1 MSINAGSAVAY
12 LELDYSKYSAG
23 LMTARQQLSTFTDN
37 TQEAGTRV
45 QALGGIVTGV
55 GATLTT
61 GLTVPLATAGVAS
74 LTVAANFEEGMSKV
88 QALSGSTASE
98 MELLGEKA
106 KEAGSKTQYSA
117 SECAD
122 AFSYM
127 SLAGWKANEMI
138 DGLDGV
144 LSLAASSGMQ
154 LAQASDIV
162 TDTLSMFNMQVSES
176 NYLADVFAYAQ
187 ANSNT
192 TVEQLSG
199 ALLNC
204 GANANAMGYDIE
216 QTSAMLMV
224 MADQGLK
231 GERAGTALSAVFR
244 DMKNA
249 VKDGNIELNGH
260 KIAVADAEGKY
271 RDMTDIL
278 SDVVNATEGL
288 TDVERD
294 MALSTI
300 FGADSVKGMNLML
313 NAGTDAIKS
322 YDSQL
327 RNAEGSASKMADT
340 MQNNLKGKIT
350 QLKSALEGAGIAIG
364 ENLIPALTT
373 GVNKITD
380 MVSAFNKLDP
390 ATQKTIVSV
399 GATVAAI
406 GPLMMIGGKLV
417 TGIGKTISLVSTVTS
432 LAGGGL
438 VASLGAVALPLAAV
452 GAGFYAWH
460 EATDAANQSIAV
472 SREEMSFMERMM
484 ADLTGMTTYSKDE
497 LIEMGLVYKDF
508 NENISQEFQ
517 DSVKEMTL
525 DIQDFNMS
533 LNEINFD
540 GVITEEEAN
549 TLSERVNSA
558 LDGCIEAIDSK
569 YSEVQNGIREAF
581 SMDGVIDESE
591 QSLIEYWNNRGS
603 KEKEEAQNLQN
614 EINNII
620 NNARAEGRNLTPEE
634 EAAIRN
640 YYEQIKQLELECQ
653 ASNQYEIEYATQE
666 FQNRVSTM
674 DAENATKLLQQ
685 RYEQYQEQ
693 QLATQTNYDTLINLA
708 KQNYDILTEEEKRQV
723 DDTINRLEAAKAEE
737 LRVNQEKYDANVDY
751 AIQNNEELANIFNR
765 YTGEQIAR
773 RDLANYQEYEQMR
786 NHYEGIA
793 EVTES
798 GYKRVYDTATGT
810 WKDVYVSID
819 ATTGQLKGVYDLNTQ
834 NVAAMSKEDEA
845 VLRDEVA
852 AWSETAAGV
861 LSNCLIMGD
870 AYIDAQGNISNA
882 SGEIIGKLDEVVDA
896 NGNVVEAILDVN
908 GNPINIGDNTDEV
921 IRKLKNTREEVKSTD
936 GKKANIIVTDN
947 GTASAVQ
954 RNIDNIQSYKQV
966 IVGVQYTSSGKPYYN
981 GSTMYATGT
990 DNAMTG
996 LATVAEYGPEL
1007 IVSRNGIATLATGR
1021 QLVNME
1027 GGETV
1032 YNARQTQEILKGMQ
1046 SKQLSNESSSDLLR
1060 TMIVKLDE
1068 VKKAIDSKELNNVI
1082 NNNYGGVEVNGVTDV
1097 REIIEEISEYTEVRR
1112 I

>member
-1 MSINAGSAVAY
+1 
-12 LELDYSKYSAG
+12 
-23 LMTARQQLSTFTDN
+23 
-37 TQEAGTRV
+37 
-45 QALGGIVTGV
+45 
-55 GATLTT
+55 
-61 GLTVPLATAGVAS
+61 
-74 LTVAANFEEGMSKV
+74 
-88 QALSGSTASE
+88 
-98 MELLGEKA
+98 
-106 KEAGSKTQYSA
+106 
-117 SECAD
+117 
-122 AFSYM
+122 
-127 SLAGWKANEMI
+127 
-138 DGLDGV
+138 
-144 LSLAASSGMQ
+144 
-154 LAQASDIV
+154 
-162 TDTLSMFNMQVSES
+162 
-176 NYLADVFAYAQ
+176 
-187 ANSNT
+187 
-192 TVEQLSG
+192 
-199 ALLNC
+199 
-204 GANANAMGYDIE
+204 
-216 QTSAMLMV
+216 
-224 MADQGLK
+224 
-231 GERAGTALSAVFR
+231 
-244 DMKNA
+244 MKNA

-432 LAGGGL
+432 LVGGGL

-737 LRVNQEKYDANVDY
+737 LRINQEKYDANVDY

-765 YTGEQIAR
+765 YTGEKIDR
-773 RDLANYQEYEQMR
+773 IDLANYQEYELMR
-786 NHYEGIA
+786 KHYEGI
-793 EVTES
+793 EQVTSS

-834 NVAAMSKEDEA
+834 NVAAMTKSDESE
-845 VLRDEVA
+845 LRDEVA
-852 AWSETAAGV
+852 AWNETAAGV

-870 AYIDAQGNISNA
+870 AYIDAQGNITNS
-882 SGEIIGKLDEVVDA
+882 SGEIIGKLGEVVDA
-896 NGNVVEAILDVN
+896 NGEVVDAILDVN

-936 GKKANIIVTDN
+936 GKKANIEVTDN
-947 GTASAVQ
+947 GTADQVK

-990 DNAMTG
+990 ENAPEG
-996 LATVAEYGPEL
+996 LAEVAEYGPEL
-1007 IVSRNGIATLATGR
+1007 IVSRSRASAYLATER
-1021 QLVNME
+1021 QLFNME
-1027 GGETV
+1027 GGERV
-1032 YNARQTQEILKGMQ
+1032 FNARQTSEILNGMQ
-1046 SKQLSNESSSDLLR
+1046 NYSSNDNSDLLR
-1060 TMIVKLDE
+1060 TLILKVDATNKILQEKEFNKITENMIQQVD
-1068 VKKAIDSKELNNVI
+1068 
-1082 NNNYGGVEVNGVTDV
+1082 VNGVTDIKDITDQIT
-1097 REIIEEISEYTEVRR
+1097 RYIDKRTI
-1112 I
+1112 

>member
-12 LELDYSKYSAG
+12 LELDYSKYSTG

-37 TQEAGTRV
+37 TQEAGTRI
-45 QALGGIVTGV
+45 QALGGAITGV

-61 GLTVPLATAGVAS
+61 GLTVPLVGVGAGA

-432 LAGGGL
+432 LAGSGL

-591 QSLIEYWNNRGS
+591 QSLIEYWSNRGS

-990 DNAMTG
+990 DNAISG

-1007 IVSRNGIATLATGR
+1007 IVSRSGIATLATGR

>member
-1 MSINAGSAVAY
+1 MV
-12 LELDYSKYSAG
+12 
-23 LMTARQQLSTFTDN
+23 
-37 TQEAGTRV
+37 
-45 QALGGIVTGV
+45 GV
-55 GATLTT
+55 GA
-61 GLTVPLATAGVAS
+61 GA

-417 TGIGKTISLVSTVTS
+417 TGIGKIISLVSTITS
-432 LAGGGL
+432 LAGSGL
-438 VASLGAVALPLAAV
+438 VASLGAVAVPLAAV

-472 SREEMSFMERMM
+472 SREEMSFMERTM
-484 ADLTGMTTYSKDE
+484 ADLTGMTTYSKKE
-497 LIEMGLVYKDF
+497 LQDMGLVYKDF

-540 GVITEEEAN
+540 GVITEEETN

-558 LDGCIEAIDSK
+558 LDSCIEAIDSK

-834 NVAAMSKEDEA
+834 NVAAMTKSDESE
-845 VLRDEVA
+845 LRDEVA
-852 AWSETAAGV
+852 AWNETAAGV

-990 DNAMTG
+990 DNAISG

-1007 IVSRNGIATLATGR
+1007 IVSRSGIATLATGR

>member
-1 MSINAGSAVAY
+1 MSVDAGSAVAY

-23 LMTARQQLSTFTDN
+23 LLTAKQQLSTFTDN

-55 GATLTT
+55 GSTLTT
-61 GLTVPLATAGVAS
+61 GLTVPLVTAGAAS

-88 QALSGSTASE
+88 QAISGATAGDMEQLSA
-98 MELLGEKA
+98 KA
-106 KEAGSKTQYSA
+106 KELGANTKFSATEA
-117 SECAD
+117 SE

-127 SLAGWKANEMI
+127 AMAGWKTTDMLNGI
-138 DGLDGV
+138 DGIMNLAAASGENLALVSDICTDAMTAFGLSADQSARFADV
-144 LSLAASSGMQ
+144 LAAASS
-154 LAQASDIV
+154 
-162 TDTLSMFNMQVSES
+162 
-176 NYLADVFAYAQ
+176 
-187 ANSNT
+187 
-192 TVEQLSG
+192 
-199 ALLNC
+199 
-204 GANANAMGYDIE
+204 NANTNVAMLGESFKYVAPVAGAMGYSVED
-216 QTSAMLMV
+216 TAVALGLM
-224 MADQGLK
+224 ANSGIKASQ
-231 GERAGTALSAVFR
+231 AGTSLRQILLGLQGGVELATKSTDKWRIEVE
-244 DMKNA
+244 NS
-249 VKDGNIELNGH
+249 DGSMRNLNDVVVDLR
-260 KIAVADAEGKY
+260 AAFA
-271 RDMTDIL
+271 DMTDAQKASNAEAIAGKIGMSGL
-278 SDVVNATEGL
+278 LAIVNAAETDFNKL
-288 TDVERD
+288 T
-294 MALSTI
+294 
-300 FGADSVKGMNLML
+300 GAID
-313 NAGTDAIKS
+313 KS
-322 YDSQL
+322 
-327 RNAEGSASKMADT
+327 NGVAKKMADT
-340 MQNNLKGKIT
+340 MQNNLKGKVT

-793 EVTES
+793 EITES

-834 NVAAMSKEDEA
+834 NVAAMTKSDESE
-845 VLRDEVA
+845 LRDEVA
-852 AWSETAAGV
+852 AWNETAAGV

-870 AYIDAQGNISNA
+870 AYIDTEGTITDSNNKV
-882 SGEIIGKLDEVVDA
+882 IGSLEKVVDA
-896 NGNVVEAILDVN
+896 NGNLVDAILDTN
-908 GNPINIGDNTDEV
+908 KTPLDIGDNTDEV

-990 DNAMTG
+990 DNAISG

-1007 IVSRNGIATLATGR
+1007 IVSRSGIATLATGR

>member
-12 LELDYSKYSAG
+12 LELDYSKYSTG

-37 TQEAGTRV
+37 TQEAGTRI
-45 QALGGIVTGV
+45 QALGGAITGV

-61 GLTVPLATAGVAS
+61 GLTVPLVGVGAGA

-438 VASLGAVALPLAAV
+438 VASLGAVALPLATV

-591 QSLIEYWNNRGS
+591 QSLIEYWNNRGN
-603 KEKEEAQNLQN
+603 KEKEEAQKMQD
-614 EINNII
+614 EINAII
-620 NNARAEGRNLTPEE
+620 ANARAEGRELNPAEIQ
-634 EAAIRN
+634 AIEY
-640 YYEQIKQLELECQ
+640 YYEQIKQIELECQ

-666 FQNRVSTM
+666 FNNRVQKLDEDGAM
-674 DAENATKLLQQ
+674 KLLKQ
-685 RYEQYQEQ
+685 RYDSYQEQ
-693 QLATQTNYDTLINLA
+693 QIATKTNYDTLINLA
-708 KQNYDILTEEEKRQV
+708 KQGYEELDEAGKKNV
-723 DDTINRLEAAKAEE
+723 DDTVARLENQKNEE
-737 LRVNQEKYDANVDY
+737 LRLNQERYDANVEH
-751 AIQNNEELANIFNR
+751 ALKENEALSDIYNR
-765 YTGEQIAR
+765 YTGERIGR
-773 RDLANYQEYEQMR
+773 NDLANYQEYEQMR

-1007 IVSRNGIATLATGR
+1007 IVSRSGIATLATGR

>member
-12 LELDYSKYSAG
+12 LELDYSKYSTG

-37 TQEAGTRV
+37 TQEAGTRI
-45 QALGGIVTGV
+45 QALGGAITGV

-61 GLTVPLATAGVAS
+61 GLTVPLVGVGAGA

-327 RNAEGSASKMADT
+327 RNAEDSASKMADT

-1007 IVSRNGIATLATGR
+1007 IVSRSGIATLATGR

>member
-1 MSINAGSAVAY
+1 MSVDAGSAVAY

-23 LMTARQQLSTFTDN
+23 LLTAKQQLSTFTDN

-55 GATLTT
+55 GSTLTT
-61 GLTVPLATAGVAS
+61 GLTVPLVTAGAAS

-88 QALSGSTASE
+88 QAISGATAGDMEQLSA
-98 MELLGEKA
+98 KA
-106 KEAGSKTQYSA
+106 KELGANTKFSATEA
-117 SECAD
+117 SE

-127 SLAGWKANEMI
+127 AMAGWKTTDMLNGI
-138 DGLDGV
+138 DGIMNLAAASGENLALVSDICTDAMTAFGLSADQSARFADV
-144 LSLAASSGMQ
+144 LAAASS
-154 LAQASDIV
+154 
-162 TDTLSMFNMQVSES
+162 
-176 NYLADVFAYAQ
+176 
-187 ANSNT
+187 
-192 TVEQLSG
+192 
-199 ALLNC
+199 
-204 GANANAMGYDIE
+204 NANTNVAMLGESFKYVAPVAGAMGYSVED
-216 QTSAMLMV
+216 TAVALGLM
-224 MADQGLK
+224 ANSGIKASQ
-231 GERAGTALSAVFR
+231 AGTSLRQILLGLQGGVELATKSTDKWRIEVE
-244 DMKNA
+244 NS
-249 VKDGNIELNGH
+249 DGSMRNLNDVVVDLR
-260 KIAVADAEGKY
+260 AAFA
-271 RDMTDIL
+271 DMTDAQKASNAEAIAGKIGMSGL
-278 SDVVNATEGL
+278 LAIVNAAETDFNKL
-288 TDVERD
+288 T
-294 MALSTI
+294 
-300 FGADSVKGMNLML
+300 GAID
-313 NAGTDAIKS
+313 KS
-322 YDSQL
+322 
-327 RNAEGSASKMADT
+327 NGVAKKMADT
-340 MQNNLKGKIT
+340 MQNNLKGKVT

-508 NENISQEFQ
+508 NENISTDFQ
-517 DSVKEMTL
+517 NSVKDMTL
-525 DIQDFNMS
+525 DVHDFG
-533 LNEINFD
+533 LTLAEINVD
-540 GVITEEEAN
+540 KVITDEEVN
-549 TLSERVNSA
+549 NLTTRVNGA
-558 LDGCIEAIDSK
+558 LESCISAIDTKSSELQDGFSK
-569 YSEVQNGIREAF
+569 AF
-581 SMDGVIDESE
+581 SVDSVIDENE
-591 QSLIEYWNNRGS
+591 TALLEYWNSRGT
-603 KEKEEAQNLQN
+603 KEKEEAQKLQN

-620 NNARAEGRNLTPEE
+620 NTARAEGRELRPEE
-634 EAAIRN
+634 ISAIQN
-640 YYEQIKQLELECQ
+640 YYAQIKQIELECQ

-666 FQNRVSTM
+666 FQNRISTM
-674 DAENATKLLQQ
+674 DAESAQQLLSQ
-685 RYEQYQEQ
+685 RFEQYQEQ
-693 QLATQTNYDTLINLA
+693 QLATKTNYDTLIA
-708 KQNYDILTEEEKRQV
+708 MAQENYEILSEEDKIRV
-723 DDTINRLEAAKAEE
+723 DDTIARLEAAKAEE

-765 YTGEQIAR
+765 YNGEKIDR
-773 RDLANYQEYEQMR
+773 IDLANYQEYEQMR

-793 EVTES
+793 EITES

-834 NVAAMSKEDEA
+834 NVAAMTKSDESE
-845 VLRDEVA
+845 LRDEVA
-852 AWSETAAGV
+852 AWNETAAGV

-870 AYIDAQGNISNA
+870 AYIDTEGTITDSNNKV
-882 SGEIIGKLDEVVDA
+882 IGSLEKVVDA
-896 NGNVVEAILDVN
+896 NGNLVDAILDTN
-908 GNPINIGDNTDEV
+908 KTPLDIGDNTEEV
-921 IRKLKNTREEVKSTD
+921 IKNLRNTQQEIKNTD
-936 GKKANIIVTDN
+936 GKKAKIIVTDD
-947 GTASAVQ
+947 GTVATVQNKINNIQGTTVTVSAVMQ
-954 RNIDNIQSYKQV
+954 GR
-966 IVGVQYTSSGKPYYN
+966 VGQHTRG
-981 GSTMYATGT
+981 GTWTYATGT
-990 DNAMTG
+990 ENAMPG
-996 LATVAEYGPEL
+996 IASVAEYGAEL
-1007 IVSRNGIATLATGR
+1007 IVGAGGRMALATDR
-1021 QLVNME
+1021 QFVNME

>member
-12 LELDYSKYSAG
+12 LELDYSKYSTG

-37 TQEAGTRV
+37 TQEAGTRI
-45 QALGGIVTGV
+45 QALGGAITGV

-61 GLTVPLATAGVAS
+61 GLTVPLVGVGAGA

-549 TLSERVNSA
+549 TLSERVSSA
-558 LDGCIEAIDSK
+558 LDSCIEAIDSK

-723 DDTINRLEAAKAEE
+723 DDTVARLEAAKAEE
-737 LRVNQEKYDANVDY
+737 LRINQEKYDANVDY

-786 NHYEGIA
+786 NHYEGIT

-834 NVAAMSKEDEA
+834 NVAAMTKSDESA
-845 VLRDEVA
+845 LRDEVA
-852 AWSETAAGV
+852 AWNETAAGV

-870 AYIDAQGNISNA
+870 AYIDAQGNITNSSN
-882 SGEIIGKLDEVVDA
+882 EIIGKLGEVVDA
-896 NGNVVEAILDVN
+896 NGNVVDAILDVN

-947 GTASAVQ
+947 GTASTVQ
-954 RNIDNIQSYKQV
+954 KNIDNIQSYKQV

-990 DNAMTG
+990 DNAMSG

-1007 IVSRNGIATLATGR
+1007 IVSRSGIATLATGR

>member
-1 MSINAGSAVAY
+1 MSVDAGSAVAY

-23 LMTARQQLSTFTDN
+23 LLTAKQQLSTFTDN

-55 GATLTT
+55 GSTLTT
-61 GLTVPLATAGVAS
+61 GLTVPLVTAGAAS

-88 QALSGSTASE
+88 QAISGATAGDMEQLSA
-98 MELLGEKA
+98 KA
-106 KEAGSKTQYSA
+106 KELGANTKFSATEA
-117 SECAD
+117 SE

-127 SLAGWKANEMI
+127 AMAGWKTTDMLNGI
-138 DGLDGV
+138 DGIMNLAAASGENLALVSDICTDAMTAFGLSADQSARFADV
-144 LSLAASSGMQ
+144 LAAASS
-154 LAQASDIV
+154 
-162 TDTLSMFNMQVSES
+162 
-176 NYLADVFAYAQ
+176 
-187 ANSNT
+187 
-192 TVEQLSG
+192 
-199 ALLNC
+199 
-204 GANANAMGYDIE
+204 NANTNVAMLGESFKYVAPVAGAMGYSVED
-216 QTSAMLMV
+216 TAVALGLM
-224 MADQGLK
+224 ANSGIKASQ
-231 GERAGTALSAVFR
+231 AGTSLRQILLGLQGGVELATKSTDKWRIEVE
-244 DMKNA
+244 NS
-249 VKDGNIELNGH
+249 DGSMRNLNDVVVDLR
-260 KIAVADAEGKY
+260 AAFA
-271 RDMTDIL
+271 DMTDAQKASNAEAIAGKIGMSGL
-278 SDVVNATEGL
+278 LAIVNAAETDFNKL
-288 TDVERD
+288 T
-294 MALSTI
+294 
-300 FGADSVKGMNLML
+300 GAID
-313 NAGTDAIKS
+313 KS
-322 YDSQL
+322 
-327 RNAEGSASKMADT
+327 NGVAKKMADT
-340 MQNNLKGKIT
+340 MQNNLKGKVT

-432 LAGGGL
+432 LAGSGL

-508 NENISQEFQ
+508 NENISTDFQ
-517 DSVKEMTL
+517 NSVKDMTL
-525 DIQDFNMS
+525 DVHDFG
-533 LNEINFD
+533 LTLAEINVD
-540 GVITEEEAN
+540 KVITDEEVN
-549 TLSERVNSA
+549 NLTTRVNGA
-558 LDGCIEAIDSK
+558 LESCISAIDTKSSELQDGFSK
-569 YSEVQNGIREAF
+569 AF
-581 SMDGVIDESE
+581 SVDSVIDENE
-591 QSLIEYWNNRGS
+591 TALLEYWNSRGT
-603 KEKEEAQNLQN
+603 KEKEEAQKLQN

-620 NNARAEGRNLTPEE
+620 NTARAEGRELRPEE
-634 EAAIRN
+634 ISAIQN
-640 YYEQIKQLELECQ
+640 YYAQIKQIELECQ

-666 FQNRVSTM
+666 FQNRISTM
-674 DAENATKLLQQ
+674 DAESAQQLLSQ
-685 RYEQYQEQ
+685 RFEQYQEQ
-693 QLATQTNYDTLINLA
+693 QLATKTNYDTLIA
-708 KQNYDILTEEEKRQV
+708 MAQENYEILSEEDKIRV
-723 DDTINRLEAAKAEE
+723 DDTIARLEAAKAEE

-765 YTGEQIAR
+765 YNGEKIDR
-773 RDLANYQEYEQMR
+773 IDLANYQEYEQMR

-793 EVTES
+793 EITES

-834 NVAAMSKEDEA
+834 NVAAMTKSDESE
-845 VLRDEVA
+845 LRDEVA
-852 AWSETAAGV
+852 AWNETAAGV

-870 AYIDAQGNISNA
+870 AYIDTEGTITDSNNKV
-882 SGEIIGKLDEVVDA
+882 IGSLEKVVDA
-896 NGNVVEAILDVN
+896 NGNLVDAILDTN
-908 GNPINIGDNTDEV
+908 KTPLDIGDNTEEV
-921 IRKLKNTREEVKSTD
+921 IKNLRNTQQEIKNTD
-936 GKKANIIVTDN
+936 GKKAKIIVTDD
-947 GTASAVQ
+947 GTVATVQNKINNIQGTTVTVSAVMQ
-954 RNIDNIQSYKQV
+954 GR
-966 IVGVQYTSSGKPYYN
+966 VGQHTRG
-981 GSTMYATGT
+981 GTWTYATGT
-990 DNAMTG
+990 ENAMPG
-996 LATVAEYGPEL
+996 IASVAEYGAEL
-1007 IVSRNGIATLATGR
+1007 IVGAGGRMALATDR
-1021 QLVNME
+1021 QFVNME

>member
-12 LELDYSKYSAG
+12 LELDYSKYSTG

-37 TQEAGTRV
+37 TQEAGTRI
-45 QALGGIVTGV
+45 QALGGAITGV

-61 GLTVPLATAGVAS
+61 GLTVPLVGVGAGA

-417 TGIGKTISLVSTVTS
+417 TGIGKIISLVSTITS
-432 LAGGGL
+432 LAGSGL
-438 VASLGAVALPLAAV
+438 VASLGAVAVPLAAV

-472 SREEMSFMERMM
+472 SREEMSFMERTM
-484 ADLTGMTTYSKDE
+484 ADLTGMTTYSKKE
-497 LIEMGLVYKDF
+497 LQDMGLVYKDF

-540 GVITEEEAN
+540 GVITEEETN

-558 LDGCIEAIDSK
+558 LDSCIEAIDSK

-1007 IVSRNGIATLATGR
+1007 IVSRSGIATLATGR

>member
-12 LELDYSKYSAG
+12 LELDYSKYSTG

-37 TQEAGTRV
+37 TQEAGTRI
-45 QALGGIVTGV
+45 QALGGAITGV

-61 GLTVPLATAGVAS
+61 GLTVPLVGVGAGA

-438 VASLGAVALPLAAV
+438 VASLGAVALPLATV

-508 NENISQEFQ
+508 NENISTDFQ
-517 DSVKEMTL
+517 NSVKDMTL
-525 DIQDFNMS
+525 DVHDFG
-533 LNEINFD
+533 LTLAEINVD
-540 GVITEEEAN
+540 KVITDEEVN
-549 TLSERVNSA
+549 NLTTRVNGA
-558 LDGCIEAIDSK
+558 LESCISAIDTKSSELQDGFSK
-569 YSEVQNGIREAF
+569 AF
-581 SMDGVIDESE
+581 SVDSVIDENE
-591 QSLIEYWNNRGS
+591 TALLEYWNSRGT
-603 KEKEEAQNLQN
+603 KEKEEAQKLQN

-620 NNARAEGRNLTPEE
+620 NTARAEGRELRPEE
-634 EAAIRN
+634 ISAIQN
-640 YYEQIKQLELECQ
+640 YYAQIKQIELECQ

-666 FQNRVSTM
+666 FQNRISTM
-674 DAENATKLLQQ
+674 DAESAQQLLSQ
-685 RYEQYQEQ
+685 RFEQYQEQ
-693 QLATQTNYDTLINLA
+693 QLATKTNYDTLIA
-708 KQNYDILTEEEKRQV
+708 MAQENYEILSEEDKIRV
-723 DDTINRLEAAKAEE
+723 DDTIARLEAAKAEE

-765 YTGEQIAR
+765 YNGEKIDR
-773 RDLANYQEYEQMR
+773 IDLANYQEYEQMR

-1007 IVSRNGIATLATGR
+1007 IVSRSGIATLATGR